1 MLGSLLSSGYRGG
14 MEDAV
19 TGLPASAAAT
29 AQDSLAGALA
39 VARQR
44 RRRDRASGSPPP
56 PRTRSSP
63 ACTPRRSAA
72 AAVALAGARGRP
84 AVAARAAGARDGG
97 ARPRSSCPRERDAAQ
112 PAGPEPGPGPPG
124 RPRSAAADVAIIRAT
139 LELLVAEGYRALTME
154 RVRERAGVGKAT
166 VYRRYGSKAEL
177 VTAAVAHLHQE
188 LPLPADTGSLRGDFG
203 EVAKAAVESAD
214 AAQWMTFMPRMLAE
228 VAQEPE
234 LRDLFYAA
242 LVQPRRSVIE
252 AVLRRAIER
261 GEVRADVDLDLA
273 VDLITGPMIYRII
286 ITGGDLAEI
295 AGRPMQVLDT
305 VIEGLR
311 PR

>member
-1 MLGSLLSSGYRGG
+1 MSATRPTPQDRSPGDAPGSG
-14 MEDAV
+14 
-19 TGLPASAAAT
+19 
-29 AQDSLAGALA
+29 
-39 VARQR
+39 
-44 RRRDRASGSPPP
+44 
-56 PRTRSSP
+56 PRT
-63 ACTPRRSAA
+63 
-72 AAVALAGARGRP
+72 
-84 AVAARAAGARDGG
+84 
-97 ARPRSSCPRERDAAQ
+97 
-112 PAGPEPGPGPPG
+112 PG

-139 LELLVAEGYRALTME
+139 LEILVADGYRALTME

-188 LPLPADTGSLRGDFG
+188 LPLPDDTGSLRGDFG
-203 EVAKAAVESAD
+203 EVAKAAVEGAD
-214 AAQWMTFMPRMLAE
+214 AAQWITFMPRMLAE

-252 AVLRRAIER
+252 TVLRRGVER
-261 GEVRADVDLDLA
+261 GEVRADVDLELA

-286 ITGGDLAEI
+286 ITGGDLTQI
-295 AGRPMQVLDT
+295 AGRPMQILEAVL
-305 VIEGLR
+305 EGLR